1 MADLGEESFQ
11 GTERFQLRRR
21 LGAGAFGVVYEAF
34 DRERES
40 VVALKTLRRAS
51 SDEALYRLKREFR
64 SLADIA
70 HPNLATLYEML
81 SDGRQ
86 WFFTME
92 LVDGTDF
99 LDYVRV
105 SSPTRSATG
114 ASGANS
120 ESQGGSEEDTESLV
134 PGDPVSDGLAGP
146 GAASRARHWQ
156 PDLSRLRPALR
167 QAAAGIRALHR
178 AGKLHRD
185 IKSSNVL
192 VTGDGR
198 VVLLDFG
205 LVTEVDDPDLDESV
219 AVAGT
224 PAYMS
229 PEQGAGQPLSEASDW
244 YSLGVMLYEA
254 LTGQSPFTGRPAE
267 MMREKQVREPCAPRE
282 LAPDIP
288 EDLDGLCSELLRRRP
303 EDRPGGSEI
312 LLRLGVDLSE
322 PSSLASVISS
332 DARAAPFVGRMPELE
347 LLWKSFRDS
356 EQGRPVTVAVH
367 GGSGMG
373 KTALVRQFLEALRS
387 RHQVV
392 TLTGRCFER
401 ESVPYK
407 ALDSLMDSLS
417 HYLKQL
423 PSARVEA
430 LIPRDVLALA
440 RLFPVLRRVEAV
452 AGARRRVLEIRDV
465 QELRRRAFGA
475 LRELMARLAEERPLV
490 LFIDDVHWGDA
501 DSAALLADL
510 MRPPDAPSLLLIVTY
525 RGEETETSPLLR
537 RLLPERL
544 GSSWN
549 EVAVDRLGTAECRD
563 LARALLIGSSGE
575 DDAVAESIARESGG
589 NPFFLSELVRSIG
602 SGADLLSG
610 RTEGAAEAGV
620 SLDGVIRQRVSRLPA
635 SARRLLEIVAV
646 AGRPVA
652 FSVAREAAE
661 LESRENVL
669 EVLRTGHLIRTRGAA
684 GREEIESYH
693 DRVREAVAS
702 ALSPATLTS
711 HHRRLAVALEA
722 SGRADPES
730 LALHWKEA
738 GDRERAAEHAAE
750 AAQQAAE
757 TLAFDRAARLYSL
770 ALDLASGA
778 DAQALRQLRVK
789 LGDALANAGR
799 GADAAS
805 SYLIAA
811 EDASTAEALELR
823 RRAAEQLLRSGRIDQ
838 GLPVLRGVLARVG
851 FRYAETSVG
860 SLLSFLFH
868 RLRIRL
874 RGLQFHERDASQIA
888 PEQLIRIDTCW
899 SVSLGLAMIDTIR
912 GRDFQA
918 RHLLLALKAGEPY
931 RVARALATEAG
942 FSAIRGRPSSGR
954 TADLVEKA
962 TALAERIGQPQALGV
977 AQLAVGLTAYLEGR
991 WKTAWERAEKSE
1003 TILRERSTGVAWELD
1018 TTHIYSLRAL
1028 FYLGEIAELSARLPV
1043 LLQEAT
1049 ERDDLFAATSL
1060 STRHGYIARL
1070 ASGHPDRA
1078 RQDVRE
1084 AINRWSAKA
1093 FYNQHFFSLIS
1104 EGDVALYAGEPDFAQ
1119 RVLDERQRA
1128 LEASRLLR
1136 LQVFRIEWLQLRAR
1150 TTIAL
1155 VAAGAPSRSAVL
1167 LRAAERYARA
1177 IERER
1182 VHWGDPLANL
1192 LRAGVASVRG
1202 DRKGAIERLAAA
1214 ETAFDA
1220 ADMALYAAVARRRR
1234 GELLGDAEG
1243 RALIEASDIAMR
1255 NQKIQDPGRIASM
1268 LGPGKWSREA
1278 TDESP
1283 ASADAG
1289 KMSAANREV

>member
-1 MADLGEESFQ
+1 MAESGEEPFQ
-11 GTERFQLRRR
+11 GTDRFQLRRR
-21 LGAGAFGVVYEAF
+21 LGSGAFGVVFEAF

-70 HPNLATLYEML
+70 HPNLVTLYEML
-81 SDGRQ
+81 SDGGQ

-99 LDYVRV
+99 LDYVRGP
-105 SSPTRSATG
+105 SQTRPAPGGSA
-114 ASGANS
+114 ANS
-120 ESQGGSEEDTESLV
+120 KSHGGSEEETASLS
-134 PGDPVSDGLAGP
+134 PGDSVSDEVV
-146 GAASRARHWQ
+146 GARTVSRARPGL
-156 PDLSRLRPALR
+156 PDFGRLRPALR

-192 VTGDGR
+192 VTRSGR

-205 LVTEVDDPDLDESV
+205 LVTEVGDPDIDESI
-219 AVAGT
+219 AIAGT

-229 PEQGAGQPLSEASDW
+229 PEQGAGQPVSEASDW

-267 MMREKQVREPCAPRE
+267 MMREKQVREPRAPRE
-282 LAPDIP
+282 LALDTP
-288 EDLDGLCSELLRRRP
+288 EDLDGLCCELLRRRP

-312 LLRLGVDLSE
+312 LLRLGVDLFE

-332 DARAAPFVGRMPELE
+332 DARAAPFVGRQPELE
-347 LLWKSFRDS
+347 LLWKAFRAA
-356 EQGRPVTVAVH
+356 EEGRPVTIAVH

-373 KTALVRQFLEALRS
+373 KTVLVRRFLEAVRS
-387 RHQVV
+387 RHQVI

-417 HYLKQL
+417 HHLKQL
-423 PSARVEA
+423 PPARAEA

-510 MRPPDAPSLLLIVTY
+510 MRPPDAPPLLLIVTY
-525 RGEETETSPLLR
+525 RSEETQTSPLLR
-537 RLLPERL
+537 RLLPERF
-544 GSSWN
+544 GSQWS
-549 EVAVDRLGTAECRD
+549 EVVVDRLDARESRD
-563 LARALLIGSSGE
+563 LARVLLTGSRGE
-575 DDAVAESIARESGG
+575 NDAVAESIARESRG
-589 NPFFLSELVRSIG
+589 NPFFLSELARSVG
-602 SGADLLSG
+602 AGADVLAV
-610 RTEGAAEAGV
+610 RPDNVTETGIT
-620 SLDGVIRQRVSRLPA
+620 LDGVIRERVSRLPET
-635 SARRLLEIVAV
+635 ARRLLEIVAV

-669 EVLRTGHLIRTRGAA
+669 EVLRVGHLIRTRGTA

-693 DRVREAVAS
+693 DRVREAVAA
-702 ALSPATLTS
+702 ALSPETLTS
-711 HHRRLAVALEA
+711 YHRRLAVALEA

-730 LALHWKEA
+730 LALHWKGA
-738 GDRERAAEHAAE
+738 GDRERAAEHAAV

-770 ALDLASGA
+770 ALDLAGGA

-799 GADAAS
+799 GADAAN

-811 EDASTAEALELR
+811 EGASTAEALELR

-874 RGLQFHERDASQIA
+874 RGLQFRERDASQIA

-942 FSAIRGRPSSGR
+942 FSAIRGRPSAGR

-991 WKTAWERAEKSE
+991 WKAAWERAERTD

-1043 LLQEAT
+1043 LLQEAA

-1060 STRHGYIARL
+1060 RTRHGYIAHL
-1070 ASGHPDRA
+1070 AAGDPERA

-1084 AINRWSAKA
+1084 AINQWSAQA
-1093 FYNQHFFSLIS
+1093 FHLQHFFSLIS
-1104 EGDVALYAGEPDFAQ
+1104 EGDIALYTGQPEFA
-1119 RVLDERQRA
+1119 RRLLSERLRA
-1128 LEASRLLR
+1128 LKASRLLR
-1136 LQVFRIEWLQLRAR
+1136 VQVFRIEWLHLRAR
-1150 TTIAL
+1150 TAIAL
-1155 VAAGAPSRSAVL
+1155 AASSAPSQSAAF
-1167 LRAAERYARA
+1167 LRAAERGARA
-1177 IERER
+1177 IEREGL
-1182 VHWGDPLANL
+1182 HWGDPLASL

-1202 DRKGAIERLAAA
+1202 RREEAMERLSSA
-1214 ETAFDA
+1214 EARFEA
-1220 ADMALYAAVARRRR
+1220 ADMSLYAAVTRRRR
-1234 GELLGDAEG
+1234 GEFLGDADG
-1243 RALIEASDIAMR
+1243 QAFVEASDVAMR
-1255 NQKIQDPGRIASM
+1255 NQKIQDPARIAAM
-1268 LGPGKWSREA
+1268 LVPGKWVLSGQPLTEA
-1278 TDESP
+1278 T
-1283 ASADAG
+1283 
-1289 KMSAANREV
+1289 R